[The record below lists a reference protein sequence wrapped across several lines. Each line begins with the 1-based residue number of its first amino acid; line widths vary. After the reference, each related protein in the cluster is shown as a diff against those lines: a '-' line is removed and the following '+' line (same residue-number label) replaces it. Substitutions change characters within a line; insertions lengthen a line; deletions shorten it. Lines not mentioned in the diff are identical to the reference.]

1 MIVRELSTLHTK
13 RLMVNFDDVSEQQQ
27 EHEIDLCTREI
38 TDIFRHAEG
47 ILKQFSKQG
56 DESKISNSERT
67 VRNNM
72 QRSLA
77 RKLQGLSGAFRT
89 SQKVQNNQF

>member
-1 MIVRELSTLHTK
+1 
-13 RLMVNFDDVSEQQQ
+13 MVNFDDVSEQQQ

-89 SQKVQNNQF
+89 SQKVNVNYYNVISDELICF